1 MLLKD
6 FYSVNKI
13 ETGLNNQYKVQV
25 TLHSNHTIFRG
36 HFPNNPVT
44 PGVCMLQIIKE
55 LTENITQ
62 KELMLIKGNN
72 IKFVAIINP
81 FTDPVL
87 DLELTVLVEDHEVKI
102 KNLTYFGSTLALKLS
117 ATYQTI

>member
-13 ETGLNNQYKVQV
+13 ETGLDNQYKVQV
-25 TLHSNHTIFRG
+25 TLHSNHKIFSG

-44 PGVCMLQIIKE
+44 PGVCMMQIIKE
-55 LTENITQ
+55 VSETILN
-62 KELMLIKGNN
+62 KNLMLVKGNN

-81 FTDPVL
+81 FINPVL
-87 DLELTVLVEDHEVKI
+87 DLDFTITEDNEEVKV
-102 KNLTYFGSTLALKLS
+102 KNTTSFGTTVALKLS
-117 ATYQTI
+117 ATFQTI